1 MQMKP
6 DYYDDRTEVQK
17 KSDYYDLAVG
27 YARAFAAELK
37 SPLPDFYEFCERKR
51 VEEEK
56 ALESRFATPE
66 AQRDELLKYAKLL
79 LRAYQYV
86 PKCGDLAGTY
96 GDLESVVDEVERR
109 R

>member
-1 MQMKP
+1 MKP
-6 DYYDDRTEVQK
+6 
-17 KSDYYDLAVG
+17 DYYDLAVG
-27 YARAFAAELK
+27 YARVLAAELK
-37 SPLPDFYEFCERKR
+37 GPLPDFYEFCAQKR

-56 ALESRFATPE
+56 ALEARLATPE

-79 LRAYQYV
+79 LRAYRYV

-96 GDLESVVDEVERR
+96 GDLEDVVKEVERR

>member
-1 MQMKP
+1 MKQ
-6 DYYDDRTEVQK
+6 DYFE
-17 KSDYYDLAVG
+17 LATG
-27 YARAFAAELK
+27 ITRALAAELK
-37 SPLPDFYEFCERKR
+37 GPLPDFYEFCAQKR

-56 ALESRFATPE
+56 ALDARLATPE

-86 PKCGDLAGTY
+86 PKCGELAGTY
-96 GDLESVVDEVERR
+96 GDLESVVQEVERR